1 MKNCS
6 LVRKF
11 GSCIGFTTLTLGLFS
26 GLGSKCAFANEEL
39 LKNKLFLVL
48 LKAVTEKDVKNY
60 NVDAFWNEQEKDA
73 GQNVEKLKVKSL
85 WTLVKLWKFSNDNTD
100 EKIQKIDSRRE
111 LAQNF
116 KKDVEKILKVKIEKL
131 KLIPADVAD
140 IAAVLKASKYED
152 IFFNEN
158 NIFVKENFD
167 KYSPIIKEIHDGYL
181 DDNKTPQIKVMFRFV
196 KVCELIKHIL
206 SDGMYVKKLDEA
218 DLYQARIDL
227 GCFSADLVSSNFCLP
242 KELIEIFSVFSNM
255 LPGFKALKDIVKEMK
270 QHLDSGDFSEFIKI
284 YQEDARSNYKEKDV
298 RTTADILNEAFKEQ
312 LDGLS
317 SIFSDKEA
325 LEGLANFQY
334 GNIFSNINVFSS
346 GEEGAFFTA
355 HVRK

>member
-1 MKNCS
+1 MKSYS
-6 LVRKF
+6 LVRKL

-26 GLGSKCAFANEEL
+26 SLGSKCAFANEEL

-48 LKAVTEKDVKNY
+48 LEAVTEKDVKNY
-60 NVDAFWNEQEKDA
+60 NVDAFWNEQVKDA
-73 GQNVEKLKVKSL
+73 GQNVERLKVKSL

-158 NIFVKENFD
+158 NIFVKENFC
-167 KYSPIIKEIHDGYL
+167 KYSPIVKEIHDGYF

-196 KVCELIKHIL
+196 KVCELINNIL
-206 SDGMYVKKLDEA
+206 IDGMYVKKLDKVELHRA
-218 DLYQARIDL
+218 LVNL
-227 GCFSADLVSSNFCLP
+227 GCFSKDLVSSGFCSP
-242 KELIEIFSVFSNM
+242 KELIEIFSIFSKM
-255 LPGFKALKDIVKEMK
+255 LPGFRDLKKSVEEMEK
-270 QHLDSGDFSEFIKI
+270 SFAEGKFSEFVKA
-284 YQEDARSNYKEKDV
+284 YQEGARAAYKEKDT
-298 RTTADILNEAFKEQ
+298 RTTADLLNEAFKEQ
-312 LDGLS
+312 LNELS
-317 SIFSDKEA
+317 SIFSDKDS
-325 LEGLANFQY
+325 LEGLLNFQY
-334 GNIFSNINVFSS
+334 GNIFSNINMFSS
-346 GEEGAFFTA
+346 GKEGGFFTA